1 MKYIGKEMNRVDGV
15 AKVTGAAKYA
25 VEFAANNPAYG
36 FIVQSTIAKGVIT
49 GIETSAAEKSTG
61 VIKVFTHLN
70 APKLAFTD
78 KKDKDEMSPNGTAWR
93 ALYTDK
99 IMFSGQPIA
108 LVVAETYEQARHA
121 AHLVK
126 ATYKEEKPATDTENL
141 LSAAYEPPPE
151 NPQNPPKGPKLRGNP
166 KQAFT
171 SAPVKIEAE
180 YSIPIEHHNPIEMH
194 GAIAAWEGDKL
205 KIFDKSQYVYN
216 VRNHLASIFGIAP
229 ENVSVVSPFVGG
241 AFGSSLRPN
250 YYPLLAALAAREV
263 KRPVKVSF
271 TRRQMFTGHGYRPY
285 TWQKI
290 RIGADAKGKLQ
301 SIIHESVNNTSTF
314 EDYADN
320 TTNFTKTIYDCPNLD
335 APGKLVKTDLPTP
348 FAMRAPGAV
357 SGMFALESALDEL
370 AYKLKID
377 PLELRL
383 INYSETDPESKKPWS
398 SKALRECY
406 KEAAEKFGWSKRNPE
421 PRSQR
426 DGKWLVGW
434 GMATGTWGA
443 FQNAATVRIALKS
456 DGTAHVSSATSD
468 IGPGTYT
475 VITMIAAEF
484 LGLAPE
490 KIKFEL
496 GDTKFPKS
504 PAQGGSWTTAS
515 VGSAVQLAAG
525 NIGGKLL
532 EMANRDANSPFKNA
546 QPIDVEMVDGKL
558 QMKANPAQSVNIGE
572 LMRKNNTPEI
582 VEVYEGKPSP
592 ERRKYAMQAH
602 GAQFVEVKVDEDLGI
617 VKVTKVI
624 EATACGKIMNPKAAH
639 SQEMGGVV
647 WGIGMALTEETA
659 VDHRYGRMMTT
670 NLADYHVPSNAD
682 VHEIVTNF
690 VEEEDKIVNDLGVK
704 GMGELGMVG
713 IPAAIAN
720 AVFHAT
726 GKRIRNLP
734 ITPDKLL

>member
-1 MKYIGKEMNRVDGV
+1 MRYIGKEMSRVDGV
-15 AKVTGAAKYA
+15 AKVTGQAKYA
-25 VEFAANNPAYG
+25 VEFQAKNVAYG
-36 FIVQSTIAKGVIT
+36 YIVQSTIAKGAIKS
-49 GIETSAAEKSTG
+49 IDISQAEKQSG
-61 VIKVFTHLN
+61 VIKVFTHQN

-78 KKDKDEMSPNGTAWR
+78 KADKDEMAPGGMPFR

-99 IMFSGQPIA
+99 VMFSGQPIA
-108 LVVAETYEQARHA
+108 LVVAETFEQARFA
-121 AHLVK
+121 AHLIK
-126 ATYKEEKPATDTENL
+126 ATYTEEKSATRTEDL
-141 LSAAYEPPPE
+141 IPAAYNADRRPSKP
-151 NPQNPPKGPKLRGNP
+151 RGN
-166 KQAFT
+166 
-171 SAPVKIEAE
+171 IENGMKTAAVTVESE
-180 YSIPIEHHNPIEMH
+180 YTIPIEHHNPMEMH
-194 GAIAAWEGDKL
+194 GAVAAWEGDKL
-205 KIFDKSQYVYN
+205 TIFDKSQYVYN
-216 VRNHLASIFGIAP
+216 VRNHLSSIFGIAP

-241 AFGSSLRPN
+241 AFGASLRPN
-250 YYPLLAALAAREV
+250 YYPLLASMASREV

-285 TWQKI
+285 TWQKVSL
-290 RIGADAKGKLQ
+290 GADKNGKLTV
-301 SIIHESVNNTSTF
+301 IKHEAVNNTSSF
-314 EDYADN
+314 EDYGDN
-320 TTNFTKTIYDCPNLD
+320 ATWFTRSIYACPNVETN
-335 APGKLVKTDLPTP
+335 AKLVKTDLPTP

-377 PLELRL
+377 PLEIRLR
-383 INYSETDPESKKPWS
+383 NYSETDPESGKPWS

-406 KEAAEKFGWSKRNPE
+406 KEAGEKFGWSKRNPE
-421 PRSQR
+421 PRSMR

-484 LGLAPE
+484 LGLPAE
-490 KIKFEL
+490 KVKFEL

-515 VGSAVQLAAG
+515 VGSAVQLAAR
-525 NIGGKLL
+525 NIGAKLV
-532 EMANRDANSPFKNA
+532 EIANKDANSPFKTA
-546 QPIDVEMVDGKL
+546 KPIDVEMVDGKL
-558 QMKANPAQSVNIGE
+558 QLKSDSSKSIKIAD
-572 LMRKNNTPEI
+572 LMNKNNQTEI
-582 VEVYEGKPSP
+582 VEVYEGKPSA
-592 ERRKYAMQAH
+592 ERNKYAMQAH

-617 VKVTKVI
+617 IKVTRII

-647 WGIGMALTEETA
+647 WGIGMALHENTE

-670 NLADYHVPSNAD
+670 DLASYHVPANAD
-682 VHEIVTNF
+682 IHQIETTF
-690 VEEEDKIVNDLGVK
+690 VEEEDKIVNELGVK

-720 AVFHAT
+720 AIFHAT
-726 GKRIRNLP
+726 GKRVRNLP
-734 ITPDKLL
+734 ITVDKLL

>member
-1 MKYIGKEMNRVDGV
+1 MRYIGKEMSRVDGV
-15 AKVTGAAKYA
+15 AKVTGQAKYA
-25 VEFAANNPAYG
+25 VEFQAKNVAYG
-36 FIVQSTIAKGVIT
+36 YIVQSTIAKGSIKS
-49 GIETSAAEKSTG
+49 IDISQAEKQSG
-61 VIKVFTHLN
+61 VIKVFTHQN

-78 KKDKDEMSPNGTAWR
+78 KADKDEMAPGGTPFR

-99 IMFSGQPIA
+99 VMFSGQPIA
-108 LVVAETYEQARHA
+108 LVVAETFEQARFA
-121 AHLVK
+121 AHLIK
-126 ATYKEEKPATDTENL
+126 ATYTEEKSATRTEDL
-141 LSAAYEPPPE
+141 IPAAYSADRRPSKP
-151 NPQNPPKGPKLRGNP
+151 RGN
-166 KQAFT
+166 
-171 SAPVKIEAE
+171 IENGMKTAAVTVESE
-180 YSIPIEHHNPIEMH
+180 YTIPIEHHNPMEMH
-194 GAIAAWEGDKL
+194 GAVAAWEGDKL
-205 KIFDKSQYVYN
+205 TIFDKSQYVYN

-241 AFGSSLRPN
+241 AFGASLRPN
-250 YYPLLAALAAREV
+250 YYPLLASMASREV

-285 TWQKI
+285 TWQKVSL
-290 RIGADAKGKLQ
+290 GADKNGKLTV
-301 SIIHESVNNTSTF
+301 IKHEAVNNTSSF
-314 EDYADN
+314 EDYGDN
-320 TTNFTKTIYDCPNLD
+320 ATWFTRSIYACPNVETN
-335 APGKLVKTDLPTP
+335 AKLVKTDLPTP

-377 PLELRL
+377 PLEIRLR
-383 INYSETDPESKKPWS
+383 NYSETDPESGKPWS

-406 KEAAEKFGWSKRNPE
+406 KEAGEKFGWSKRNPE
-421 PRSQR
+421 PRSMR
-426 DGKWLVGW
+426 DGKWLIGW

-484 LGLAPE
+484 LGLPAE
-490 KIKFEL
+490 KVKFEL

-515 VGSAVQLAAG
+515 VGSAVQLAAR
-525 NIGGKLL
+525 NIGAKLV
-532 EMANRDANSPFKNA
+532 EMANKDANSPFKTA
-546 QPIDVEMVDGKL
+546 KPIDVEMVDGKL
-558 QMKANPAQSVNIGE
+558 QLKGDSSKSIKIAD
-572 LMRKNNTPEI
+572 LMNKNNQTEI
-582 VEVYEGKPSP
+582 VEVYEGKPSA
-592 ERRKYAMQAH
+592 ERNKYAMQAH

-617 VKVTKVI
+617 IKVTRII

-647 WGIGMALTEETA
+647 WGIGMALHENTE

-670 NLADYHVPSNAD
+670 DLASYHVPANAD
-682 VHEIVTNF
+682 IHQIETTF
-690 VEEEDKIVNDLGVK
+690 VEEEDNIVNELGVK

-720 AVFHAT
+720 AIFHAT
-726 GKRIRNLP
+726 GKRVRNLP
-734 ITPDKLL
+734 ITVDKLL